1 MKQTIIQLI
10 ESKRNFALEKKAEA
24 EAENDA
30 YSRGFWQGVAL
41 QANDDINLINIEYI
55 TEASIDEIAKRY
67 ANESD

>member
-1 MKQTIIQLI
+1 MKKTIIQLI

-41 QANDDINLINIEYI
+41 QANGDINLIEYI